1 MLHFFV
7 RFPWLLA
14 GPWFFGVA
22 LASFL
27 EGRAVVWAISCCL
40 MDGRTARVLLVAA
53 LLGWSFG
60 LMGIPPGWRNVPL
73 IAYVGRVERLTPRIE
88 LVASGWAE
96 ALRREGRTR
105 FSVVLPPR
113 EAVLAAA
120 MLYGDANFSSE
131 DRVKVRAVG
140 LSHLVAV
147 SGANILFLLLMLRA
161 VARRFLRTP
170 RGRFFA
176 DALGIL
182 WIVVL
187 TGGSTSVVRGGLML
201 VLFGGARLCG
211 RRPAFGRILLL
222 AAMFLVFAEPRRL
235 LFDAGF
241 HLSFL
246 ACIGLLH
253 ASERGQAQDLL
264 ERFSVRGSWYTWI
277 WTAPYQLWFFGSVSW
292 LGLLANVLVL
302 FIVPWIQALAL
313 VVWLVPVRALAWPLR
328 LCLSYLWV
336 IVDRVSPFSYA
347 LRLRPGPAFILM
359 ALGYLVLIVQLIHK
373 RTRHWSRLSSA
384 LADRST
390 GWMAVRLVRIA
401 PWVPWLVDAQ
411 PELLREA
418 LTSMLEASAQ
428 DLGDERLLR
437 TRLEDGSRSR

>member
-1 MLHFFV
+1 MLRFFA
-7 RFPWLLA
+7 RFPWLLV

-22 LASFL
+22 LATFS
-27 EGRAVVWAISCCL
+27 EGRALLLAIFSL
-40 MDGRTARVLLVAA
+40 IAERRMARVCMAA
-53 LLGWSFG
+53 VVLGWGVG
-60 LMGIPPGWRNVPL
+60 LLCMPIGWRNVPFA
-73 IAYVGRVERLTPRIE
+73 AYVGRIERLTPRMEI
-88 LVASGWAE
+88 VPSGWAE
-96 ALRREGRTR
+96 GLRREGRAR
-105 FSVVLPPR
+105 FSMALPPR

-120 MLYGDANFSSE
+120 MLYGDANFPSE

-147 SGANILFLLLMLRA
+147 SGANILFLLLMLRT

-176 DALGIL
+176 DGMGIL
-182 WIVVL
+182 SIVVL

-201 VLFGGARLCG
+201 VLFGGARLSG
-211 RRPAFGRILLL
+211 RLPAFGRILLL
-222 AAMFLVFAEPRRL
+222 AAFILVLAEPRRL

-246 ACIGLLH
+246 ACVGLLH

-277 WTAPYQLWFFGSVSW
+277 WTAPYQLWFFGSISW
-292 LGLLANVLVL
+292 VGLLANVFVL

-313 VVWLVPVRALAWPLR
+313 AVWLVPVRVLALPLR
-328 LCLSYLWV
+328 LCLSYLWTV
-336 IVDRVSPFSYA
+336 VDWMGPFSHP
-347 LRLRPGPAFILM
+347 LHMQPNPAFFLM
-359 ALGYLVLIVQLIHK
+359 ACIYLTLVVQLIHK
-373 RTRHWSRLSSA
+373 RMRQWGRLSST

-390 GWMAVRLVRIA
+390 GWMAVRLARIA
-401 PWVPWLVDAQ
+401 FWVPWLVDAH
-411 PELLREA
+411 PELLWEA
-418 LTSMLEASAQ
+418 VTSMLKASAQ